1 MPCPVAPA
9 SRWASWLLCLAAA
22 VAVYLPPAFSAQL
35 LAFDD
40 NAFFGP
46 DNPEFRDGF
55 LAVFDPSRPIANA
68 FLPVAHA
75 SLWCDWAIGGG
86 APFWPHLHALLL
98 HALAGLLLARLLLQ
112 LGCRPLVA
120 HAAVVLFVVH
130 PALAESVAWVSGRK
144 DVLSGVFV
152 FAALHQGAAFA
163 RRPQPRHL
171 VLAALFGVLAMY
183 SKATAVVLPL
193 LAALVAAAL
202 PGPRRRWLAPGVLLL
217 VVLPIAAH
225 HQAIAAAE
233 GTLVTG
239 SLGERLPQAPGAF
252 LHYLGTA
259 LWPLRLNVLYPEV
272 QTLERFA
279 AAAPVGAVAMI
290 GYLAVVVVL
299 CRRPASRPIGCGLAA
314 FLLALLPFNTVWPAS
329 SIAAADR
336 YLYLAVPGLA
346 LAVVAAAA
354 RIAPARGPWVALALA
369 LPLAWLAAGRARA
382 FADDAALWQS
392 SLAADPDNAVAH
404 LNLVHDLLRR
414 GPAAI
419 ERVQPHL
426 EAAVRAARYPIHEV
440 RARQLLARTFLA
452 AADHERAAVEA
463 RAAIAAAETLLASE
477 RSDKRRAE
485 ARIWLLQCHLLA
497 FEPLQR
503 AGDAAGAAAS
513 YAAAAGIAPQH
524 PDVIAFGSLREL
536 AACSEELHA
545 LAAAGKP
552 PVLAASDPRVLAAEA
567 TLAAA
572 LASHGQH
579 AGLLH
584 ARAEWA
590 RACGAVLPALRWY
603 GAATEADPQC
613 IAAWLGAA
621 RLLRERE
628 AWTAAEEKARAGL
641 RVRPDPALRQELA
654 LALVGQGR
662 LDDAELHLE
671 AYLRACPGDRDTA
684 KVLANVLVGRA
695 YARLSAQPPPVAEVR
710 RLIERAL
717 AYNPGEAKAHLVL
730 GRLAADER
738 RLGDAVHHFERA
750 FLHLP
755 DFADARQ
762 YYADALARLGFERLL
777 RRDDEG
783 MAAAFR
789 RCLEV
794 APPGYDTAE
803 MRRQLQRLWQK
814 AEAAGIAC
822 LEAGDRRGAAA
833 AFRRCLALD
842 PDQHWAAWLLATA
855 LHDDPEVDL
864 GELERLCRQAIA
876 WQERHGLDRS
886 RQVLLLSTVLQRA
899 GRAADGRALA
909 AEYLC
914 APGDDA
920 PPLVLEA
927 LRRIADG

>member
-9 SRWASWLLCLAAA
+9 SRWASWLWCLGAAL
-22 VAVYLPPAFSAQL
+22 VVYLPPACTAQL

-46 DNPEFRDGF
+46 DNPEFRDG
-55 LAVFDPSRPIANA
+55 LAAVFDPSRPIANA
-68 FLPVAHA
+68 FLPIAHA
-75 SLWCDWAIGGG
+75 SLWFDWAIGGES
-86 APFWPHLHALLL
+86 PFWPHLHALLL
-98 HALAGLLLARLLLQ
+98 HALAGMLLARLLLQ

-120 HAAVVLFVVH
+120 HAAALLFVVH

-144 DVLSGVFV
+144 DVLSGAFV
-152 FAALHQGAAFA
+152 FAALHQTAVFA
-163 RRPQPRHL
+163 RQPQSWRLLP
-171 VLAALFGVLAMY
+171 LALLGALAMY

-193 LAALVAAAL
+193 LAALVAAAM

-233 GTLVTG
+233 GTLVAG
-239 SLGERLPQAPGAF
+239 SPGERLPQAPGAF

-279 AAAPVGAVAMI
+279 AMAPAGIAAFAAFAAAA
-290 GYLAVVVVL
+290 LAL
-299 CRRPASRPIGCGLAA
+299 ARCPSTRPIGCGLAA
-314 FLLALLPFNTVWPAS
+314 FVAALLPFNTVWPGS

-346 LAVVAAAA
+346 LALAAATA
-354 RIAPARGPWVALALA
+354 RLAPVRGPWIALALA

-382 FADDAALWQS
+382 FADDGTLWRS
-392 SLAADPDNAVAH
+392 SLATDPDNAVAH

-414 GPAAI
+414 GPTALD
-419 ERVQPHL
+419 RVQPHL
-426 EAAVRAARYPIHEV
+426 EAAARAARYPIHEV
-440 RARQLLARTFLA
+440 RARQQLVQLFLA
-452 AADHERAAVEA
+452 AADHERAAAEA
-463 RAAIAAAETLLASE
+463 RAAIAAAEKLLAAE
-477 RSDKRRAE
+477 RSEKRRAE
-485 ARIWLLQCHLLA
+485 ARDWLLRCHLLA

-503 AGDAAGAAAS
+503 VGDAAGAAAS
-513 YAAAAGIAPQH
+513 HAAAAALAPQH
-524 PDVIAFGSLREL
+524 PDVIAFGALREL
-536 AACSEELHA
+536 AACSGELHA

-552 PVLAASDPRVLAAEA
+552 PVLAADDPRVLAAEA

-572 LASHGQH
+572 LARHGQH

-590 RACGAVLPALRWY
+590 RASGAVLAALRWY
-603 GAATEADPQC
+603 GAATQADPQC
-613 IAAWLGAA
+613 MAAWLGAA

-628 AWTAAEEKARAGL
+628 AWTAAEDKARAGL

-671 AYLRACPGDRDTA
+671 AYLRACPQDRDTA

-695 YARLSAQPPPVAEVR
+695 YAKLSTQPPPIAEVR

-717 AYNPGEAKAHLVL
+717 AYNPAEAKAHLVL

-738 RLGDAVHHFERA
+738 RLSDAVDHFERA
-750 FLHLP
+750 FRHLP

-762 YYADALARLGFERLL
+762 YYTDALARLGFDRLL

-803 MRRQLQRLWQK
+803 MQRQLQRVWRQT
-814 AEAAGIAC
+814 EALGVAR
-822 LEAGDRRGAAA
+822 LEAGDRRAAAA

-855 LHDDPEVDL
+855 LHDDPEADP

-876 WQERHGLDRS
+876 WQERHGLDKS
-886 RQVLLLSTVLQRA
+886 RQVLLLATVLQRA
-899 GRAADGRALA
+899 GRGTEGRALA
-909 AEYLC
+909 ADYLR
-914 APGDDA
+914 APADDA
-920 PPLVLEA
+920 PSLVLAA
-927 LRRIADG
+927 LRRLADG